1 LTLGAKD
8 FRDQADITSEV
19 VSLQPKNWGDNFS
32 HREIPMAISEIP
44 NSGYAYRVQPL
55 DKDQASQQD
64 FFKGEKKKKSDEK
77 GKKQEETGRPDGDK
91 LEGRINL
98 IA

>member
-1 LTLGAKD
+1 
-8 FRDQADITSEV
+8 
-19 VSLQPKNWGDNFS
+19 
-32 HREIPMAISEIP
+32 MAISEIP

-64 FFKGEKKKKSDEK
+64 AYNGEKKKKSDEK
-77 GKKQEETGRPDGDK
+77 GKKQDESTRSERDK

>member
-1 LTLGAKD
+1 
-8 FRDQADITSEV
+8 
-19 VSLQPKNWGDNFS
+19 
-32 HREIPMAISEIP
+32 MAISEIP
-44 NSGYAYRVQPL
+44 KSGYAYRVQPP

-64 FFKGEKKKKSDEK
+64 SSQGDKKKKANGKD
-77 GKKQEETGRPDGDK
+77 KKQDDSARSERDR